1 MMKNETVPT
10 AERRTC
16 MPLAQEFCQGRGLE
30 IGAASYSDFGVDAW
44 NLDLTPEPLPAYRT
58 EQMRYNGGVSPI
70 HIVGFGEALPIGS
83 NSQDFLLASHVL
95 EHTPDPIG
103 TLVEWDRVIRP
114 GGVLFLI
121 IPHKERTPDR
131 VRPRTALAHVIE
143 DYYTKQTPTTHR
155 ETDGFLTP
163 PALHTPHYHAWITVD
178 FLEVVVWMI
187 EQELV
192 TWRLEEIEDIDSD
205 RQSGF
210 TFVLRK
216 QTETL
221 PRDLAGTW
229 VSRRALRSML
239 RCPEQL
245 GLLKSK
251 GLIVDHDLFEVLA
264 GSIIWQD
271 ILIQE
276 RERIIKSHEWEI
288 SELRRDLD
296 GVRVWAREMEGRL
309 RVVTDKAVYVPAFEW
324 LRARFTDLRRRRT
337 PDDAMLQ
344 EPPAAPRDTDSEQVA
359 VPPAPLDEAHFEH
372 FVAER
377 QARLYQAS
385 LRWGSYEVEMTSIE
399 LIDVQGRV
407 VSGIRSGEPLT
418 VRMQYVSHQPI
429 PDPVFG
435 IAIHYQGGVQVLGI
449 NTAFSKITMPQI
461 EGQGLVE
468 CAFESL
474 PLLAGQYS
482 ISCSVY
488 DSNLEHAYDHQHFV
502 APFAVIGDHAVEQY
516 GLVVLPHR
524 WMVQPALA
532 VDQTIGF
539 EL

>member
-1 MMKNETVPT
+1 MPAAVN
-10 AERRTC
+10 RSC
-16 MPLAQEFCQGRGLE
+16 MPLAQEMCQGRGLE

-58 EQMRYNGGVSPI
+58 EQMRHAGSVSPI
-70 HIVGFGEALPIGS
+70 HIVGLGETLPIGS

-95 EHTPDPIG
+95 EHSPDPIG

-131 VRPRTALAHVIE
+131 VRPRTTLAHVVE
-143 DYYTKQTPTTHR
+143 DFYTKQTPATHR

-178 FLEVVVWMI
+178 FLEIVVWMI
-187 EQELV
+187 EQGLV
-192 TWRLEEIEDIDSD
+192 TWCLEEIEDIDSD

-216 QTETL
+216 QAEPL

-251 GLIVDHDLFEVLA
+251 GLIADHDLFEVLA
-264 GSIIWQD
+264 GSVIWQD

-276 RERIIKSHEWEI
+276 RERIIKAHKWEI

-296 GVRVWAREMEGRL
+296 GVRAWAGEMEARL
-309 RVVTDKAVYVPAFEW
+309 RVVADQAVYVPAFEG
-324 LRARFTDLRRRRT
+324 LRARFTKLRRART
-337 PDDAMLQ
+337 PDASMLQ
-344 EPPAAPRDTDSEQVA
+344 APPATPRDTDPEQVSSA
-359 VPPAPLDEAHFEH
+359 PPPLDEAHFDH

-377 QARLYQAS
+377 QSRMYQAAR
-385 LRWGSYEVEMTSIE
+385 RWGSYEVELTAIE
-399 LIDVQGRV
+399 LLDGQGRV
-407 VSGIRSGEPLT
+407 VPDIRSGEPLT
-418 VRMQYVSHQPI
+418 VRMQYLAHQPI
-429 PDPVFG
+429 LDPVFG
-435 IAIHYQGGVQVLGI
+435 IAIHYLGGIQVLGI
-449 NTAFSKITMPQI
+449 NTAFSKMTVPQI
-461 EGQGLVE
+461 AGQGLVE
-468 CAFESL
+468 CSFESL

-488 DSNLEHAYDHQHFV
+488 DSALAHAYDHQHFV

-524 WMVQPALA
+524 WLVQQASAAAETTGVAL
-532 VDQTIGF
+532 
-539 EL
+539 